1 MAYKSALSD
10 NKQTEL
16 SDKDTNLPNDTKEE
30 IIVVDSGLRN
40 IIVPQTLKTVGVAGD
55 HKAEALF
62 FQIPR
67 YFDGND
73 LSTHNALIRFINA
86 GNEYGEYQIT
96 SKAIDDDFIVL
107 GWQVSNYVTRYSGTV
122 NFTVQFE
129 TADSNGIEYQWQTV
143 PAQLIVLPGLKIEAT
158 ITDKDDSLFRKLSVQ
173 VQMLQEKM
181 NSLPNASELNKTI
194 ESLYDSINK
203 LKNKISYLENNV
215 VYTIKEV

>member
-10 NKQTEL
+10 DKKTNL
-16 SDKDTNLPNDTKEE
+16 SYKDTNLPNDTNEE

-40 IIVPQTLKTVGVAGD
+40 IIVPQSLKTVGVAGD

-73 LSTHNALIRFINA
+73 LSNHSALIRFINA

-96 SKAIDDDFIVL
+96 SKAIDDDFIIL

-129 TADSNGIEYQWQTV
+129 TVDSNGIEYQWQTV
-143 PAQLIVLPGLKIEAT
+143 PAQLTVLAGLKIETT
-158 ITDKDDSLFRKLSVQ
+158 ITDKDDSLFRKLSDQ
-173 VQMLQEKM
+173 VETLQEKM
-181 NSLPNASELNKTI
+181 NSLPSASELNKTF
-194 ESLYDSINK
+194 ETLNESINNLEK
-203 LKNKISYLENNV
+203 RITYLENNV
-215 VYTIKEV
+215 VYTVKEV

>member
-10 NKQTEL
+10 DKQTEL
-16 SDKDTNLPNDTKEE
+16 SYKDTNLPNDTKEE
-30 IIVVDSGLRN
+30 IVVDSGLRN
-40 IIVPQTLKTVGVAGD
+40 IIIPQTLKTVGVAGD

-73 LSTHNALIRFINA
+73 LSTHSALIRFINA

-96 SKAIDDDFIVL
+96 SKAIDDDFIIL

-129 TADSNGIEYQWQTV
+129 TVDSNGIEYQWQTV
-143 PAQLIVLPGLKIEAT
+143 PAQLVVLPGLKIEAT
-158 ITDKDDSLFRKLSVQ
+158 ITDEDDSLFRKLSVQ
-173 VQMLQEKM
+173 VQTLQEKM
-181 NSLPNASELNKTI
+181 DSLPNASELNKTI
-194 ESLYDSINK
+194 ESLNDSINK

-215 VYTIKEV
+215 VYTVKEV

>member
-10 NKQTEL
+10 DKQTEL
-16 SDKDTNLPNDTKEE
+16 SYKDTNLPNDTKEE

-40 IIVPQTLKTVGVAGD
+40 IIIPQTLKTVGVAGD

-73 LSTHNALIRFINA
+73 LSTHSALIRFINA

-96 SKAIDDDFIVL
+96 SKAIDDDFIIL

-122 NFTVQFE
+122 NFTVLFE
-129 TADSNGIEYQWQTV
+129 TVDSNGIEYQWQTV

-173 VQMLQEKM
+173 VQTLQEKM

-194 ESLYDSINK
+194 ESLNYSIDK

-215 VYTIKEV
+215 VYTVKEV

>member
-10 NKQTEL
+10 DKKTNL
-16 SDKDTNLPNDTKEE
+16 SYKDTNLPNDANEE

-40 IIVPQTLKTVGVAGD
+40 IIVPQSLKTVGVAGD

-62 FQIPR
+62 FQMPR

-73 LSTHNALIRFINA
+73 LSNHSALIRFINA

-96 SKAIDDDFIVL
+96 SKAIDDDFIIL

-129 TADSNGIEYQWQTV
+129 TVDANGIEYQWQTV
-143 PAQLIVLPGLKIEAT
+143 PAQLTVLAGLKIEAT
-158 ITDKDDSLFRKLSVQ
+158 ITDKDDSLFRKLSDQ
-173 VQMLQEKM
+173 VEALQEKM
-181 NSLPNASELNKTI
+181 NSLPSASELNKTF
-194 ESLYDSINK
+194 ETLNESINNLEK
-203 LKNKISYLENNV
+203 RITYLENNV
-215 VYTIKEV
+215 VYTVKEV